1 MPKQLFLIVLAVF
14 FTQLAWAQ
22 QFYKWKDEKGQWH
35 YSDFAP
41 TGVTAEKLAPGDT
54 AQKSVSQP
62 SVSSKAE
69 QKKNEDSSNRST
81 RGESDVDPLRSVST
95 RLLVFPPSDPSK
107 PLSQWIP
114 MDSFASVKECERA
127 RALQNFDSGA
137 QRSEERN
144 NDIVDF
150 RKLNSR
156 CISLA
161 EFKPSKAANVIM
173 SVTALG
179 PDPGGFSTSVL
190 YGRVFNGGQTTARNV
205 VVRYRSLDARGIIY
219 AEGDIPTAP
228 QDISPLTFAEFR
240 GQMHVLVSGSD
251 RWVETEAK
259 WSKDLSG
266 HFLQRR
272 FIHEVFM
279 ILRSPL
285 HSG

>member
-1 MPKQLFLIVLAVF
+1 MPKQLFHIVLAVF

-41 TGVTAEKLAPGDT
+41 TGVTAEKLAPGET

-69 QKKNEDSSNRST
+69 QKKNEDSSNRSS
-81 RGESDVDPLRSVST
+81 RGESDVNPLRSVST

-107 PLSQWIP
+107 PLSHWIP

-127 RALQNFDSGA
+127 RASQMDS
-137 QRSEERN
+137 SV
-144 NDIVDF
+144 DFVDF

-219 AEGDIPTAP
+219 AEGDIPIAP

-240 GQMHVLVSGSD
+240 GQMHGSVSGSD

-259 WSKDLSG
+259 WSKD
-266 HFLQRR
+266 
-272 FIHEVFM
+272 
-279 ILRSPL
+279 
-285 HSG
+285 